1 MATWKKV
8 IVSGSQAELAAAT
21 ASLGVLVGTN
31 QSITTTQAGTFLT
44 GSFTGSFKGDGSNLT
59 GVTATAIFPTSQV
72 SNITSTD
79 KFFISQSS
87 NQYITYG
94 DLLTD
99 LAGTNLAVESSD
111 SLTLASTI
119 TGITSI
125 SSTAFTGSLL
135 GTASY
140 AAQANSA
147 SYALN
152 STNLNGQAASYY
164 TNASNINAG
173 TIGNAYLPAQINV
186 TGVTASF
193 VGNLTG
199 TASYASQANSSSYAL
214 NSTNLNG
221 QAASYY
227 TNASNINAGTIG
239 NAYLPSS
246 INVTSVTASF
256 TGSHVGTL
264 TGTASYASQANSASF
279 ALTASY
285 ASNVPVTASYA
296 NNANSASYAVSSS
309 YSVSSSYAAST
320 NNITNA
326 ITNNTDNYILT
337 ATGGGTINGE
347 SNLTF
352 NGTLLTVTGN
362 ATVTGDLT
370 VAGTASFTNVDNLT
384 IRDKFILINSGSSAL
399 ADSGWITQY
408 NAAGSGSAF
417 YLEAGS
423 AGSTG
428 TYGRFA
434 VAYDAA
440 GTSTAL
446 TADEFVVTA
455 KTAAGAPATNPT
467 WGGTSNGYGNIYV
480 NSSTG
485 DIFIYS

>member
-8 IVSGSQAELAAAT
+8 IVSGSQAELAATT

-44 GSFTGSFKGDGSNLT
+44 GSFTGSFKGDGANLT

-87 NQYITYG
+87 NEYITYG
-94 DLLTD
+94 NLLTD
-99 LAGTNLAVESSD
+99 LAGTNLSVESSD

-140 AAQANSA
+140 AAQALSSSFA
-147 SYALN
+147 TQAAN

-173 TIGNAYLPAQINV
+173 TIGNAYLPTQINV

-199 TASYASQANSSSYAL
+199 TASYASQANSASYAL

-227 TNASNINAGTIG
+227 TNASNINAGAIG
-239 NAYLPSS
+239 NAYLPSQIS
-246 INVTSVTASF
+246 VTGVTASF
-256 TGSHVGTL
+256 QGNL
-264 TGTASYASQANSASF
+264 TGTASYASF

-285 ASNVPVTASYA
+285 ASNVPATASYA
-296 NNANSASYAVSSS
+296 LTAS
-309 YSVSSSYAAST
+309 
-320 NNITNA
+320 NITPA
-326 ITNNTDNYILT
+326 ITNNTNNYILT

-352 NGTLLTVTGN
+352 DGTTLAITGN
-362 ATVTGDLT
+362 ATITGDLT
-370 VAGTASFTNVDNLT
+370 VAGTASFTNTDNLT
-384 IRDKFILINSGSSAL
+384 IKDKFILINSGSSAL

>member
-1 MATWKKV
+1 MSETRLSGLYIRTGSIPTHALSGGV
-8 IVSGSQAELAAAT
+8 VSSSIQIQTSLPTGTISSSAQFNVTSQP
-21 ASLGVLVGTN
+21 
-31 QSITTTQAGTFLT
+31 FT

-72 SNITSTD
+72 SNVTSTD
-79 KFFISQSS
+79 KFFVSQSS

-111 SLTLASTI
+111 SLTLATTI

-125 SSTAFTGSLL
+125 TSTAFTGSF
-135 GTASY
+135 
-140 AAQANSA
+140 
-147 SYALN
+147 
-152 STNLNGQAASYY
+152 
-164 TNASNINAG
+164 
-173 TIGNAYLPAQINV
+173 
-186 TGVTASF
+186 TGSLTGA
-193 VGNLTG
+193 LTG
-199 TASYASQANSSSYAL
+199 TASYASQANTASYAL
-214 NSTNLNG
+214 TANSSSFATQANNAANLNN

-227 TNASNINAGTIG
+227 LNASNINAGTLG
-239 NAYLPSS
+239 NAYLPSQ
-246 INVTSVTASF
+246 INVTGITASAGF
-256 TGSHVGTL
+256 TGSL
-264 TGTASYASQANSASF
+264 TGSLLGTASYASM

-285 ASNVPVTASYA
+285 ALNVPVTASYA
-296 NNANSASYAVSSS
+296 LTAS
-309 YSVSSSYAAST
+309 
-320 NNITNA
+320 NIFPA
-326 ITNNTDNYILT
+326 ITNNTNNYVLT
-337 ATGGGTINGE
+337 ATGNGTINGE
-347 SNLTF
+347 SNLAF
-352 NGTLLTVTGN
+352 DGTLLTVTGN
-362 ATVTGDLT
+362 ATITGDLT
-370 VAGTASFTNVDNLT
+370 VAGTASFTNTDNLT
-384 IRDKFILINSGSSAL
+384 IKDKFILINSGSSAL

>member
-8 IVSGSQAELAAAT
+8 IVSGSQAELAAVT
-21 ASLGVLVGTN
+21 SSLGVLVGTN

-79 KFFISQSS
+79 KFFVSQSS

-125 SSTAFTGSLL
+125 TAT
-135 GTASY
+135 
-140 AAQANSA
+140 
-147 SYALN
+147 
-152 STNLNGQAASYY
+152 
-164 TNASNINAG
+164 
-173 TIGNAYLPAQINV
+173 
-186 TGVTASF
+186 
-193 VGNLTG
+193 
-199 TASYASQANSSSYAL
+199 
-214 NSTNLNG
+214 
-221 QAASYY
+221 
-227 TNASNINAGTIG
+227 
-239 NAYLPSS
+239 S
-246 INVTSVTASF
+246 ITASF

-264 TGTASYASQANSASF
+264 TGTASYASQANSASYALSSSVAVSSSYSLSSSF
-279 ALTASY
+279 ATTASY
-285 ASNVPVTASYA
+285 AANVPATASYA
-296 NNANSASYAVSSS
+296 NNANSSSYALSSSVAVSASYALSSS
-309 YSVSSSYAAST
+309 FASTASYVLQGVSASFASTASYVLNSISSSFATTASYALSSSVAVSSSYAANV

-326 ITNNTDNYILT
+326 ITNNTDNRILT
-337 ATGGGTINGE
+337 ATGAGTINGE

-352 NGTLLTVTGN
+352 DGTTLAVTGN

-408 NAAGSGSAF
+408 NTAGSGSAF

-434 VAYDAA
+434 VAYDAV
-440 GTSTAL
+440 GTVTAL

>member
-8 IVSGSQAELAAAT
+8 IVSGSQAELAAVT
-21 ASLGVLVGTN
+21 SSLGVLVGTN

-79 KFFISQSS
+79 KFFVSQST

-140 AAQANSA
+140 AAQANTA
-147 SYALN
+147 SFATQAAN

-164 TNASNINAG
+164 LNASNINAG
-173 TIGNAYLPAQINV
+173 TLANTYLPSQISV

-193 VGNLTG
+193 TGSHVGTLTG
-199 TASYASQANSSSYAL
+199 TASYAAQANSSSYAL

-227 TNASNINAGTIG
+227 LNASNINAGTLG
-239 NAYLPSS
+239 NAYLPSQIS
-246 INVTSVTASF
+246 VTGVTASF
-256 TGSHVGTL
+256 QGNL
-264 TGTASYASQANSASF
+264 TGTASFANYATTASYAANVPATASY
-279 ALTASY
+279 ALTAS
-285 ASNVPVTASYA
+285 NIFP
-296 NNANSASYAVSSS
+296 AV
-309 YSVSSSYAAST
+309 A
-320 NNITNA
+320 
-326 ITNNTDNYILT
+326 NNTDNYVLT
-337 ATGGGTINGE
+337 ATGNGTINGE

-352 NGTLLTVTGN
+352 NGTTLTVTGN
-362 ATVTGDLT
+362 TIVTGDLT

-384 IRDKFILINSGSSAL
+384 IKDKFILINSGSSTL
-399 ADSGWITQY
+399 ADSGWISQY
-408 NAAGSGSAF
+408 NTAGSGSAF

-434 VAYDAA
+434 VAYDAI
-440 GTSTAL
+440 GTVTSL

>member
-44 GSFTGSFKGDGSNLT
+44 GSFTGSFKGDGTNLT

-79 KFFISQSS
+79 KFFVSQSS

-125 SSTAFTGSLL
+125 TAT
-135 GTASY
+135 
-140 AAQANSA
+140 
-147 SYALN
+147 
-152 STNLNGQAASYY
+152 
-164 TNASNINAG
+164 
-173 TIGNAYLPAQINV
+173 
-186 TGVTASF
+186 
-193 VGNLTG
+193 
-199 TASYASQANSSSYAL
+199 
-214 NSTNLNG
+214 
-221 QAASYY
+221 
-227 TNASNINAGTIG
+227 
-239 NAYLPSS
+239 S
-246 INVTSVTASF
+246 ITASF

-264 TGTASYASQANSASF
+264 TGTASYASQANSASYALSSSVAVSSSYSLSSSF
-279 ALTASY
+279 ATTASY
-285 ASNVPVTASYA
+285 AANVPATASYA
-296 NNANSASYAVSSS
+296 NNANSSSYALSSSVAVSASYALSSS
-309 YSVSSSYAAST
+309 FASTASYVLQGVSASFASTASYVLNSISSSFATTASYALSSSVAVSSSYAANV

-326 ITNNTDNYILT
+326 ITNNTDNRILT
-337 ATGGGTINGE
+337 ATGAGTINGE

-352 NGTLLTVTGN
+352 DGTTLAVTGN

-408 NAAGSGSAF
+408 NTAGSGSAF

-434 VAYDAA
+434 VAYDAV
-440 GTSTAL
+440 GTVTAL

>member
-8 IVSGSQAELAAAT
+8 IVSGSQAELAAVT

-72 SNITSTD
+72 SNVTSTD
-79 KFFISQSS
+79 KFFVSQSS

-111 SLTLASTI
+111 SLTLATTI

-125 SSTAFTGSLL
+125 TSTAFTGSF
-135 GTASY
+135 
-140 AAQANSA
+140 
-147 SYALN
+147 
-152 STNLNGQAASYY
+152 
-164 TNASNINAG
+164 
-173 TIGNAYLPAQINV
+173 
-186 TGVTASF
+186 TGSLTGA
-193 VGNLTG
+193 LTG
-199 TASYASQANSSSYAL
+199 TASYASQANTASYAL
-214 NSTNLNG
+214 TANSSSFATQANNAANLNN

-227 TNASNINAGTIG
+227 LNASNINAGTLG
-239 NAYLPSS
+239 NAYLPSQ
-246 INVTSVTASF
+246 INVTGVTASF

-264 TGTASYASQANSASF
+264 TGTASFANNATSASY
-279 ALTASY
+279 ALTASF
-285 ASNVPVTASYA
+285 ASNVPATASFA
-296 NNANSASYAVSSS
+296 NNATSASYALSSS
-309 YSVSSSYAAST
+309 VTVLAST
-320 NNITNA
+320 ASNIFPA
-326 ITNNTDNYILT
+326 ITNNTNNYVLT
-337 ATGGGTINGE
+337 ATGNGTINGE

-352 NGTLLTVTGN
+352 DGTLLTVTGN
-362 ATVTGDLT
+362 ATITGDLT
-370 VAGTASFTNVDNLT
+370 VAGTASFTNTDNLT
-384 IRDKFILINSGSSAL
+384 IKDKFILINSGSSAL

>member
-8 IVSGSQAELAAAT
+8 IVSGSQAELAAVT
-21 ASLGVLVGTN
+21 SSLGVLVGTN

-125 SSTAFTGSLL
+125 TAT
-135 GTASY
+135 
-140 AAQANSA
+140 
-147 SYALN
+147 
-152 STNLNGQAASYY
+152 
-164 TNASNINAG
+164 
-173 TIGNAYLPAQINV
+173 
-186 TGVTASF
+186 
-193 VGNLTG
+193 
-199 TASYASQANSSSYAL
+199 
-214 NSTNLNG
+214 
-221 QAASYY
+221 
-227 TNASNINAGTIG
+227 
-239 NAYLPSS
+239 S
-246 INVTSVTASF
+246 ITASF

-264 TGTASYASQANSASF
+264 TGTASYASQANSASYALSSSVAVSSSYSLSSSF
-279 ALTASY
+279 ATTASY
-285 ASNVPVTASYA
+285 AANVPATASYA
-296 NNANSASYAVSSS
+296 NNANSSSYALSSSVAVSASYALSSS
-309 YSVSSSYAAST
+309 FASTASYVLQGVSASFASTASYVLNSISSSFATTASYALSSSVAVSSSYAANV

-326 ITNNTDNYILT
+326 ITNNTDNRILT
-337 ATGGGTINGE
+337 ATGAGTINGE

-352 NGTLLTVTGN
+352 DGTTLAVTGN

-408 NAAGSGSAF
+408 NTAGSGSAF

-434 VAYDAA
+434 VAYDAV
-440 GTSTAL
+440 GTVTAL

>member
-44 GSFTGSFKGDGSNLT
+44 GSFTGSFKGDGANLT

-79 KFFISQSS
+79 KFFISQST

-140 AAQANSA
+140 AAQANTA
-147 SYALN
+147 SFATQAAN

-164 TNASNINAG
+164 LNASNINAG
-173 TIGNAYLPAQINV
+173 TL
-186 TGVTASF
+186 
-193 VGNLTG
+193 
-199 TASYASQANSSSYAL
+199 AN
-214 NSTNLNG
+214 T
-221 QAASYY
+221 
-227 TNASNINAGTIG
+227 
-239 NAYLPSS
+239 YLPSQIS
-246 INVTSVTASF
+246 VTGVTASF

-264 TGTASYASQANSASF
+264 TGTASYATQ

-285 ASNVPVTASYA
+285 ALNVPVTASYA
-296 NNANSASYAVSSS
+296 NSANSASYALSSS
-309 YSVSSSYAAST
+309 VAVSSSYAANV

-352 NGTLLTVTGN
+352 SGTLLTVTGN
-362 ATVTGDLT
+362 ATITGDLT

-399 ADSGWITQY
+399 ADSGWISQY
-408 NAAGSGSAF
+408 NTAGSGSAF

-434 VAYDAA
+434 VAYDAV
-440 GTSTAL
+440 GTVTAL

>member
-8 IVSGSQAELAAAT
+8 IVSGSQAELAAVT
-21 ASLGVLVGTN
+21 SSLGVLVGTN

-79 KFFISQSS
+79 KFFVSQSS

-125 SSTAFTGSLL
+125 TAT
-135 GTASY
+135 
-140 AAQANSA
+140 
-147 SYALN
+147 
-152 STNLNGQAASYY
+152 
-164 TNASNINAG
+164 
-173 TIGNAYLPAQINV
+173 
-186 TGVTASF
+186 
-193 VGNLTG
+193 
-199 TASYASQANSSSYAL
+199 
-214 NSTNLNG
+214 
-221 QAASYY
+221 
-227 TNASNINAGTIG
+227 
-239 NAYLPSS
+239 S
-246 INVTSVTASF
+246 ITASF

-264 TGTASYASQANSASF
+264 TGTASYASQANSASYALSSSVAVSSSYSLSSSF
-279 ALTASY
+279 ATTASY
-285 ASNVPVTASYA
+285 AANVPATASYA
-296 NNANSASYAVSSS
+296 NNANSSSYALSSSVAVSASYALSSS
-309 YSVSSSYAAST
+309 FASTASYVLQGVSASFASTASYVLNSISSSFATTASYALSSSVAVSSSYAANV

-326 ITNNTDNYILT
+326 ITNNTDNRILT
-337 ATGGGTINGE
+337 ATGAGTINGE

-352 NGTLLTVTGN
+352 DGTTLAVTGN

-408 NAAGSGSAF
+408 NTAGSGSAF

-428 TYGRFA
+428 TYGRFE
-434 VAYDAA
+434 VAYDAV
-440 GTSTAL
+440 GTVTAL

>member
-8 IVSGSQAELAAAT
+8 IVSGSQAELAAVT

-111 SLTLASTI
+111 SLTLATTI

-125 SSTAFTGSLL
+125 TSTAFTGSLL
-135 GTASY
+135 GTAST
-140 AAQANSA
+140 ASFVTTAQTASFVTTAQTASFVTTAQTASYVLQAVSA
-147 SYALN
+147 SFA
-152 STNLNGQAASYY
+152 TNASQLNGQAASYY
-164 TNASNINAG
+164 LNASNINAG
-173 TIGNAYLPAQINV
+173 TLGNAYLPSQINV
-186 TGVTASF
+186 TGITASAGF
-193 VGNLTG
+193 TGSLTGSLLG
-199 TASYASQANSSSYAL
+199 TASYASM
-214 NSTNLNG
+214 
-221 QAASYY
+221 
-227 TNASNINAGTIG
+227 
-239 NAYLPSS
+239 
-246 INVTSVTASF
+246 
-256 TGSHVGTL
+256 
-264 TGTASYASQANSASF
+264 

-285 ASNVPVTASYA
+285 ALNVPVTASYA
-296 NNANSASYAVSSS
+296 LTAS
-309 YSVSSSYAAST
+309 
-320 NNITNA
+320 NITPA
-326 ITNNTDNYILT
+326 ITNNTDNYVLT

-347 SNLTF
+347 SNLAF
-352 NGTLLTVTGN
+352 NGTTLTVTGN
-362 ATVTGDLT
+362 ATITGDLT
-370 VAGTASFTNVDNLT
+370 VAGTASFTNTDNLT
-384 IRDKFILINSGSSAL
+384 IKDKFILINSGSTTL

-417 YLEAGS
+417 YLEAGA

-434 VAYDAA
+434 VAYDAI

>member
-8 IVSGSQAELAAAT
+8 IVSGSQAELAAVT
-21 ASLGVLVGTN
+21 SSLGVLVGTN

-79 KFFISQSS
+79 KFFVSQSS

-140 AAQANSA
+140 AAQA
-147 SYALN
+147 L
-152 STNLNGQAASYY
+152 
-164 TNASNINAG
+164 
-173 TIGNAYLPAQINV
+173 
-186 TGVTASF
+186 
-193 VGNLTG
+193 
-199 TASYASQANSSSYAL
+199 TASYATQAG

-239 NAYLPSS
+239 NAYLPSQ
-246 INVTSVTASF
+246 INVTGVSASFTGSLTGALVGTASWASTAVNSTQLNGQAASYYTNASNINAGTIGNAYLPSQINVTGVTASF

-264 TGTASYASQANSASF
+264 TGTASYASM

-285 ASNVPVTASYA
+285 ALNVPVTASYA
-296 NNANSASYAVSSS
+296 LTAS
-309 YSVSSSYAAST
+309 
-320 NNITNA
+320 NITPA

-337 ATGGGTINGE
+337 ATGGGSINGE

-384 IRDKFILINSGSSAL
+384 IRDKFILINSGSSTL
-399 ADSGWITQY
+399 ADSGWISQY

-434 VAYDAA
+434 VAYDAI
-440 GTSTAL
+440 GTVTAL

-455 KTAAGAPATNPT
+455 KSGIVAPASNPT

-480 NSSTG
+480 NSNTG

>member
-8 IVSGSQAELAAAT
+8 IVSGSQAELAAVS
-21 ASLGVLVGTN
+21 ASSGVLVGTN
-31 QSITTTQAGTFLT
+31 QAITTTQAGTFLT

-59 GVTATAIFPTSQV
+59 GVTATAIFPTTAV
-72 SNITSTD
+72 TNVTSTD
-79 KFFISQSS
+79 KFFISQSTG
-87 NQYITYG
+87 QEYITYG
-94 DLLTD
+94 NLLTD

-125 SSTAFTGSLL
+125 TATSVSASFTGSLTGAL
-135 GTASY
+135 TGTASY
-140 AAQANSA
+140 ASQANSSSYASTATSA
-147 SYALN
+147 SYATQANN
-152 STNLNGQAASYY
+152 STNLNSQAASYY
-164 TNASNINAG
+164 LNASNINAG
-173 TIGNAYLPAQINV
+173 TLGNAYLPSQINV
-186 TGVTASF
+186 TGVSASF
-193 VGNLTG
+193 TGSLIGALTG

-227 TNASNINAGTIG
+227 TNATNINAGTIG
-239 NAYLPSS
+239 NAYLPSQ
-246 INVTSVTASF
+246 INVTGVSASF
-256 TGSHVGTL
+256 LGNL
-264 TGTASYASQANSASF
+264 TGTASYASM

-285 ASNVPVTASYA
+285 ASNVPTTASYA
-296 NNANSASYAVSSS
+296 LTAS
-309 YSVSSSYAAST
+309 
-320 NNITNA
+320 NISPA
-326 ITNNTDNYILT
+326 ITNNTNNYVLT
-337 ATGGGTINGE
+337 ATGIGTINGE
-347 SNLTF
+347 SNLAF
-352 NGTLLTVTGN
+352 DGTTLTVTGN

-370 VAGTASFTNVDNLT
+370 VAGTASFTNTDNLT
-384 IRDKFILINSGSSAL
+384 IKDKFILINSGSSAL

-417 YLEAGS
+417 YLEAGA

-434 VAYDAA
+434 VAYDVI

>member
-8 IVSGSQAELAAAT
+8 IVSGSQAELAAVT

-99 LAGTNLAVESSD
+99 LAGTNLTVESND
-111 SLTLASTI
+111 SLTLATTI

-125 SSTAFTGSLL
+125 TSTAFTGSLL

-140 AAQANSA
+140 ASQANSS
-147 SYALN
+147 SYATQANN

-173 TIGNAYLPAQINV
+173 TIGNAYLPASINV
-186 TGVTASF
+186 TSVTASF
-193 VGNLTG
+193 QGNLTG

-239 NAYLPSS
+239 NAYLPSQ
-246 INVTSVTASF
+246 INVTGVTASF
-256 TGSHVGTL
+256 VGNL
-264 TGTASYASQANSASF
+264 TGTASYASM

-296 NNANSASYAVSSS
+296 LTAS
-309 YSVSSSYAAST
+309 
-320 NNITNA
+320 NISPA
-326 ITNNTDNYILT
+326 ITNNTDNYVLT
-337 ATGGGTINGE
+337 TTGGGTINGE
-347 SNLTF
+347 SNLAF
-352 NGTLLTVTGN
+352 NGTTLTVTGN
-362 ATVTGDLT
+362 ATITGDLT
-370 VAGTASFTNVDNLT
+370 VAGTASFTNTDNLT
-384 IRDKFILINSGSSAL
+384 IKDKFILINSGSSAL

-417 YLEAGS
+417 YLEAGA

-434 VAYDAA
+434 VAYDAV

>member
-79 KFFISQSS
+79 KFFVSQSS

-125 SSTAFTGSLL
+125 TAT
-135 GTASY
+135 
-140 AAQANSA
+140 
-147 SYALN
+147 
-152 STNLNGQAASYY
+152 
-164 TNASNINAG
+164 
-173 TIGNAYLPAQINV
+173 
-186 TGVTASF
+186 
-193 VGNLTG
+193 
-199 TASYASQANSSSYAL
+199 
-214 NSTNLNG
+214 
-221 QAASYY
+221 
-227 TNASNINAGTIG
+227 
-239 NAYLPSS
+239 S
-246 INVTSVTASF
+246 ITASF

-264 TGTASYASQANSASF
+264 TGTASYASQANSASYALSSSVAVSSSYSLSSSF
-279 ALTASY
+279 ATTASY
-285 ASNVPVTASYA
+285 AANVPATASYA
-296 NNANSASYAVSSS
+296 NNANSSSYALSSSVAVSASYALSSS
-309 YSVSSSYAAST
+309 FASTASYVLQGVSASFASTASYVLNSISSSFATTASYALSSSVAVSSSYAANV

-326 ITNNTDNYILT
+326 ITNNTDNRILT
-337 ATGGGTINGE
+337 ATGAGTINGE

-352 NGTLLTVTGN
+352 DGTTLAVTGN

-408 NAAGSGSAF
+408 NTAGSGSAF

-434 VAYDAA
+434 VAYDAV
-440 GTSTAL
+440 GTVTAL

>member
-8 IVSGSQAELAAAT
+8 IVSGSQAELAAVT
-21 ASLGVLVGTN
+21 SSLGVLVGTN

-79 KFFISQSS
+79 KFFVSQSS

-125 SSTAFTGSLL
+125 TAT
-135 GTASY
+135 
-140 AAQANSA
+140 
-147 SYALN
+147 
-152 STNLNGQAASYY
+152 
-164 TNASNINAG
+164 
-173 TIGNAYLPAQINV
+173 
-186 TGVTASF
+186 
-193 VGNLTG
+193 
-199 TASYASQANSSSYAL
+199 
-214 NSTNLNG
+214 
-221 QAASYY
+221 
-227 TNASNINAGTIG
+227 
-239 NAYLPSS
+239 S
-246 INVTSVTASF
+246 ITASF

-264 TGTASYASQANSASF
+264 TGTASYASQANSASYALSSSVAVSSSYSLSSSF
-279 ALTASY
+279 ATTASY
-285 ASNVPVTASYA
+285 AANVPATASYA
-296 NNANSASYAVSSS
+296 NNANSSSYALSSSVAVSASYALSSS
-309 YSVSSSYAAST
+309 FASTASYVLQGVSASFASTASYVLNSISSSFATTASYALSSSVAVSSSYAANV

-326 ITNNTDNYILT
+326 ITNNTDNRILT

-352 NGTLLTVTGN
+352 DGTTLAVTGN

-408 NAAGSGSAF
+408 NTAGSGSAF

-434 VAYDAA
+434 VAYDAV
-440 GTSTAL
+440 GTVTAL